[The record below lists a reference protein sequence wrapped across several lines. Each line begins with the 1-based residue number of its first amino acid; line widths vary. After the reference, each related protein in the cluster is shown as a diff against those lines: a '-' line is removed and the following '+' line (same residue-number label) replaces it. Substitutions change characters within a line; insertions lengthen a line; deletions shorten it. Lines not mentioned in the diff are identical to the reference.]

1 MVTARVP
8 VDLEKKLA
16 HHSEAAHTT
25 KSEVVKKALEAY
37 LYPFES
43 AEDSLFLAESY
54 MGKYGSGEGDLSV
67 TYKARLKEKLHE
79 KHSANSAKRNTH

>member
-16 HHSEAAHTT
+16 HHSEATHTT

-37 LYPFES
+37 LYPME
-43 AEDSLFLAESY
+43 AADDSLALAEPY
-54 MGKYGSGEGDLSV
+54 LGKYGSGDGDLSI
-67 TYKARLKEKLHE
+67 TYKARIMEKLHA
-79 KHSANSAKRNTH
+79 KYAAKRNPH